1 MSNWR
6 TVKIW
11 IGNDYLEAEYE
22 QPEGMSED
30 EFCEE
35 VALDVYNTIS
45 IEVE

>member
-30 EFCEE
+30 EFFEKI
-35 VALDVYNTIS
+35 ALDVYNTIS
-45 IEVE
+45 IEIE